1 MERKAVYGRLAPLN
15 LTVSLKSLKDTK
27 GWQSVKMQE
36 EKEGVQGNA
45 ELSRTNHDL
54 QKTIGTLV
62 DKLRPLF
69 ISHCL

>member
-1 MERKAVYGRLAPLN
+1 MEWKVVYGRLSPLN
-15 LTVSLKSLKDTK
+15 LTVSLKSPKTTK

-36 EKEGVQGNA
+36 EKEGVQGKV
-45 ELSRTNHDL
+45 ELSRTNQDL
-54 QKTIGTLV
+54 QKTNRTHV

>member
-1 MERKAVYGRLAPLN
+1 MKGSLWKAIASESDSEPKIPEGYQ
-15 LTVSLKSLKDTK
+15 

-36 EKEGVQGNA
+36 EKEGVQGKV
-45 ELSRTNHDL
+45 ELSRTNQDL
-54 QKTIGTLV
+54 QKTNGTHV

>member
-1 MERKAVYGRLAPLN
+1 MEWKVVYGRLSPLN
-15 LTVSLKSLKDTK
+15 LMVSLKSLKDTK

-36 EKEGVQGNA
+36 EKEGVQGKV

-54 QKTIGTLV
+54 QETTGTLV